1 MMDPKKKI
9 EERNSLKVRSR
20 GELIA
25 AIRKKLG
32 YSQEELEWR
41 SGVSKTQISR
51 IERDRT
57 RPSIGTI
64 RKLEEA
70 LDVPLMDL
78 FVNPDNVDEEHLL
91 QVKQPGAILSQFEKK
106 LARKQL
112 SPTELQSIL
121 NKAMAEI
128 ERKKIRKANEVDSG
142 ETAAEKAETTDEEG
156 AFPES

>member
-51 IERDRT
+51 IERDCT
-57 RPSIGTI
+57 RPSIETI

-128 ERKKIRKANEVDSG
+128 ERKKIRKVSEGDSKEKPAEQV
-142 ETAAEKAETTDEEG
+142 ETSDLEG
-156 AFPES
+156 ASPES

>member
-51 IERDRT
+51 IERDCT

-78 FVNPDNVDEEHLL
+78 FVNPESVDEEHLL

-121 NKAMAEI
+121 NKAMTEI
-128 ERKKIRKANEVDSG
+128 DRKKIRKANEVDSG
-142 ETAAEKAETTDEEG
+142 EKPAGQAETSDEEG